1 MATPITAGAVA
12 GEYMETLVIVEWR
25 VGVGDTVAEGDVLLT
40 IETAK
45 AAVDIEAPCAGVVSA
60 IFAEAD
66 SEVPAA
72 AVLCLIGTDSSD
84 VDYDGGETPTVESGL
99 SSAPATVA
107 VAAGGAAEAPRA
119 AVTSGRVL
127 ASPAAR
133 RAASSAGIDLRAV
146 RASSPS
152 GRIKLRDV
160 AEASQRAPLFA
171 VQAPVDLPADEH
183 GPLKVHRSGTA
194 SGTPVF
200 LIHGFASDSLS
211 WYPLDRHLAKNHAVY
226 RLDLPNHGAS
236 PKRQVGS
243 FANLVREVREAF
255 DALDLD
261 GAHVIGHSLGG
272 ALALALAD
280 TRPRKV
286 ASLALFAPGGL
297 GPRVNGDFIGGIARA
312 SRPGS
317 LEAWLKVMVHDQK
330 LIDPAFVNA
339 AFAARADAELR
350 AAQSHMGETLFAD
363 GTQSFDLAAALQRL
377 ECPTR
382 IVWGRRDRVLD
393 WRGALQ
399 APGQVGL
406 HLLPDVGHVPQL
418 EAPDLSLGI
427 VTALI
432 KSV

>member
-25 VGVGDTVAEGDVLLT
+25 VGVGDTVAEGDILLT

-45 AAVDIEAPCAGVVSA
+45 AAVDIEAPCTGVVSA
-60 IFAEAD
+60 IFAEMD
-66 SEVPAA
+66 NEVPAA
-72 AVLCLIGTDSSD
+72 AVLCLIGKDISD
-84 VDYDGGETPTVESGL
+84 TDYDGGETPTVETGPP
-99 SSAPATVA
+99 SAPAA
-107 VAAGGAAEAPRA
+107 AAGAAQTSRA
-119 AVTSGRVL
+119 AVTSARII

-133 RAASSAGIDLRAV
+133 RAANSAGVNLRAV

-160 AEASQRAPLFA
+160 AEASQG
-171 VQAPVDLPADEH
+171 APVVAQMPAGLPAHEH

-194 SGTPVF
+194 AGVPVF
-200 LIHGFASDSLS
+200 LIHGFASDSQS
-211 WYPLDRHLAKNHAVY
+211 WYPLDRQLAKNHPVY

-236 PKRQVGS
+236 PKRQVGD
-243 FANLVREVREAF
+243 FANLVREVRDAF

-280 TRPRKV
+280 TRPRDV
-286 ASLALFAPGGL
+286 ASLTLFAPGGL
-297 GPRVNGDFIGGIARA
+297 GPKVNGDFISGIARA
-312 SRPGS
+312 SRPES
-317 LEAWLKVMVHDQK
+317 LEAWLKVMVHDQR
-330 LIDPAFVNA
+330 LIDPAFVKA
-339 AFAARADAELR
+339 AFAARTSPGLR
-350 AAQSHMGETLFAD
+350 AAQSHMGETLFGD
-363 GTQSFDLAAALQRL
+363 GTQSFDLVAALERL
-377 ECPTR
+377 ACPTR

-393 WRGALQ
+393 WQGALQ
-399 APGQVGL
+399 APGRVGL

-418 EAPDLSLGI
+418 EAPDLSLDI
-427 VTALI
+427 VTSLI